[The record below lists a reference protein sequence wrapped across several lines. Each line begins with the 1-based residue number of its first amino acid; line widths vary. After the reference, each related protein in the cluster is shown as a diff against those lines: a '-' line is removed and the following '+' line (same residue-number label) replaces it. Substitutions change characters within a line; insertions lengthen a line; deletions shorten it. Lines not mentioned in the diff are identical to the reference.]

1 MIRASVLAVA
11 MAVIATPL
19 CAQSTPGALDL
30 RVGKLEKEMKAV
42 QRTVFPSGV
51 PIQPDLSAPAAPA
64 AAAGAPASAPLAD
77 LTTRVDT
84 LEKSL
89 SALTGASEQSS
100 YRIKQLEDALAK
112 VQARLAALDGTAATQ
127 GPTASPA
134 SAAQGPTAS
143 PASAAPAA
151 PGPTPASTSATTPA
165 SMPATGTAPAV
176 ALASPS
182 PSPAPRPAPPAATRP
197 AAASVVKAATPVVA
211 KPDAARKAAVA
222 AVEIPATGDAVEDD
236 YTYGFR
242 LYTAKLYPEA
252 QAKLK
257 EFTAKY
263 PPTNKRWSYAQNL
276 LGRAYYD
283 EGKPALASVAFYD
296 NYQKAPRGERAADSL
311 TWLGQAL
318 IRLKKP
324 SDACKVFDELA
335 DVYADKLTADQKAR
349 AAKGR
354 ADAKCP

>member
-1 MIRASVLAVA
+1 MIRATVIAVVLAGA
-11 MAVIATPL
+11 ATPL
-19 CAQSTPGALDL
+19 GAQSAPGTLDL

-42 QRTVFPSGV
+42 QRTVFPTGTPV
-51 PIQPDLSAPAAPA
+51 QPELSAATAPVA
-64 AAAGAPASAPLAD
+64 STGTPASAPLAD

-89 SALTGASEQSS
+89 SALTGAGEQNS
-100 YRIKQLEDALAK
+100 YRIRQLEEALAK
-112 VQARLAALDGTAATQ
+112 VQARLATLDG
-127 GPTASPA
+127 
-134 SAAQGPTAS
+134 SAAETLTSAPSAGGPS
-143 PASAAPAA
+143 KSAAIISTPAA
-151 PGPTPASTSATTPA
+151 STPSS
-165 SMPATGTAPAV
+165 
-176 ALASPS
+176 
-182 PSPAPRPAPPAATRP
+182 RP
-197 AAASVVKAATPVVA
+197 AAVVVAKPAATPVA
-211 KPDAARKAAVA
+211 KPAMPASPKPDATRKAAIA

-257 EFTAKY
+257 EFVAKY

-283 EGKPALASVAFYD
+283 EGKPALASVTFYD
-296 NYQKAPRGERAADSL
+296 NYQKAPRGDRAADSL

-318 IRLKKP
+318 VRLKKP
-324 SDACKVFDELA
+324 SDACKVFDELN
-335 DVYADKLTADQKAR
+335 DVYGARLTADQKAR

-354 ADAKCP
+354 ADARCT